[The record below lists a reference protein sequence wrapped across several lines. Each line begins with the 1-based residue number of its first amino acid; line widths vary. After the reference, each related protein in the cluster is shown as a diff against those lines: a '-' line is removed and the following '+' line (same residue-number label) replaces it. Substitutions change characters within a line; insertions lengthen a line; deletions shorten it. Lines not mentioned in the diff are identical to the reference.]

1 MTINTE
7 NEMPETTD
15 IITVDVRGEICP
27 GPLIAT
33 QEAIN
38 NAKSGQQIEVL
49 TDFQPAVMM
58 VTTTAVK
65 EGWDIQVQKVQTGE
79 WRLILTESPVPS
91 P

>member
-1 MTINTE
+1 MERN
-7 NEMPETTD
+7 MPESTN
-15 IITVDVRGEICP
+15 IVTVDVRGEICP

-65 EGWDIQVQKVQTGE
+65 EGWDIEVQRVKPGE
-79 WRLILTESPVPS
+79 WRLFLTESPVPAS
-91 P
+91 